1 VHFAEEVVGQPAIV
15 IKTTQIGTADVAN
28 LQLLMTGWTGGILE
42 ILEFALAG
50 LFLVFGGA
58 NLV

>member
-1 VHFAEEVVGQPAIV
+1 MHFAEEVVGQPAIV

-28 LQLLMTGWTGGILE
+28 LQLLMTGWTGGVLE